1 MQKKILTGIIFGG
14 LILTVAIVVSIHHH
28 RNRLHDLPGII
39 ENGRITVLTDSSK
52 LGFSV
57 KGDSVFGFQYE
68 IVKAFAD
75 SMGLELVITKEN
87 DLEAC
92 MNSLKSGDYDII
104 ANLIPITSQW
114 KKEVLFTIPLFTSRP
129 ILVQQIPE
137 DTTRSKLITNHYQ
150 LLNDTVYIPYHSPY
164 KMRLEHLSDE
174 IAGTIHII
182 EMKNVSTEQMVR
194 LVSEGKIKYTICDEL
209 FAKKLKL
216 QYPNIDISLP
226 IGFEQ
231 QLAWA
236 VHLKSPKLLAK
247 LNDFLTD
254 FMGSEAYWDIYRKYF

>member
-1 MQKKILTGIIFGG
+1 MRKNLLIRIILGG
-14 LILTVAIVVSIHHH
+14 LILIFAIVVTFHHR

-39 ENGRITVLTDSSK
+39 ENGRITVLTDSSR

-57 KGDSVFGFQYE
+57 KRDSVFGFQYE

-104 ANLIPITSQW
+104 ANLIP
-114 KKEVLFTIPLFTSRP
+114 VTSRP
-129 ILVQQIPE
+129 ILVQRMPE

-150 LLNDTVYIPYHSPY
+150 LLNDTVYLPYHSPY

-182 EMKNVSTEQMVR
+182 EMKNISTEQMVR

-236 VHLKSPKLLAK
+236 VHLKSPQLLAK

-254 FMGSEAYWDIYRKYF
+254 FMGSEGYWDIYRKYF